1 MDLAKVFD
9 VLPPLSATNHSANG
23 QKQDIVKGIRD
34 FRGLAVI
41 VDFTE
46 KPGKEG
52 ID

>member
-9 VLPPLSATNHSANG
+9 VLHPERHQSQRKRSETGHR
-23 QKQDIVKGIRD
+23 KGIRD